1 MVFKCRRELV
11 EKDFD
16 PKMLANQCDKNEF
29 LAERR
34 TETELGCHIWPI
46 TTSVNS
52 KMNQSELRA

>member
-29 LAERR
+29 FIAGRR
-34 TETELGCHIWPI
+34 TET
-46 TTSVNS
+46 
-52 KMNQSELRA
+52 

>member
-29 LAERR
+29 LKRDVEPKP
-34 TETELGCHIWPI
+34 ELSYNRLPHLA
-46 TTSVNS
+46 NHN
-52 KMNQSELRA
+52 KRK